1 MATFSDLQEKNRRKT
16 NLIVVCF
23 VLFFIW
29 LGAGL
34 DLARYYW
41 SGGTTRWIQHYS
53 YGLFLR
59 PHRAVT
65 TAPGPVHNE
74 KHFRPV
80 FTLLIGLA
88 GVGVAWWSLS
98 NAADNVLS
106 AMCARR
112 ADRDNAPDEQT
123 LINVVE
129 EMSIAAS
136 MRPPQVWI
144 LQDPDPNALAVGLAE
159 GDYHVAVTE
168 GLLRALN
175 RDELQ
180 GVIGHELAH
189 LKNQDTRLMT
199 ALTVLVGLAALVSE
213 FVARNRYGTVD
224 VRGGEADD
232 NKMGA
237 LIYGVWFFTVL
248 LAPLATQL
256 MAMLVSREREYLA
269 DAYSAQFTRNPE
281 ALASAL
287 TKISSAVSPT
297 SIQRPASA
305 HLWIASPSAADLS
318 YDCENDWFATH
329 PPIKSRIHRLNS
341 IGASW
346 RTKAAREAA
355 ARA

>member
-1 MATFSDLQEKNRRKT
+1 MATFTDLQEKNRRKT
-16 NLIVVCF
+16 RVIVVCF

-41 SGGTTRWIQHYS
+41 SGGNTRFLQHY
-53 YGLFLR
+53 YGLFFR
-59 PHRAVT
+59 SHPQVT
-65 TAPGPVHNE
+65 TGAGPVHNQ
-74 KHFRPV
+74 KHFQPI
-80 FTLLIGLA
+80 FTLLVGFA
-88 GVGVAWWSLS
+88 GVGLAWWSLS
-98 NAADNVLS
+98 NASENVLT

-112 ADRDNAPDEQT
+112 ASKNNSPEEQM

-129 EMSIAAS
+129 EMCIAAS
-136 MRPPQVWI
+136 MRPPKVWI
-144 LQDPDPNALAVGLAE
+144 IPDPDPNALAVGLEE

-199 ALTVLVGLAALVSE
+199 ALTVLVGLAALISE
-213 FVARNRYGTVD
+213 FVSRNRYCSVD
-224 VRGGEADD
+224 VRGGNDDD

-237 LIYGVWFFTVL
+237 LIFGLWFFTVL

-269 DAYSAQFTRNPE
+269 DASSAQFTRNPE

-287 TKISSAVSPT
+287 DKISSAVAPT
-297 SIQRPASA
+297 ALVKPASA
-305 HLWIASPSAADLS
+305 HLCIASPTASDLS
-318 YDCENDWFATH
+318 YDCESDWFATH
-329 PPIKSRIHRLNS
+329 PPIKSRIHRLNT
-341 IGASW
+341 IGANW
-346 RTKAAREAA
+346 KAKAAREAA
-355 ARA
+355 SAG